1 MEKTPKRSI
10 DSLKEQEVDGQNVK
24 GGFVLTSE
32 SNGTGY
38 YTADSPDDKN
48 AALNDAKV
56 KHYKYA
62 VITNRT
68 TGVAKTFTIAY

>member
-38 YTADSPDDKN
+38 YTANSPDDKN
-48 AALNDAKV
+48 AVL
-56 KHYKYA
+56 
-62 VITNRT
+62 
-68 TGVAKTFTIAY
+68 